1 MIRTATGKEQALV
14 DFYAQLSRD
23 ATARPGVFAGTV
35 TDLARQAK
43 VGRAYLS
50 RVFTRDVTGK
60 NTWKHVLPL
69 LSVEALFH
77 LKQCSAW
84 NGHAALALANLLA
97 MHSPTGCAELEHVTD
112 FGTFEIK
119 SCAGLLAHFNP

>member
-14 DFYAQLSRD
+14 DFYAQLARD
-23 ATARPGVFAGTV
+23 AAVRPDVFAGTV
-35 TDLARQAK
+35 TELARQAK

-50 RVFTRDVTGK
+50 RLFNCDVTGR

-84 NGHAALALANLLA
+84 NSHATAELCALARA
-97 MHSPTGCAELEHVTD
+97 SYGRCRAE
-112 FGTFEIK
+112 
-119 SCAGLLAHFNP
+119 NYWN

>member
-14 DFYAQLSRD
+14 DFYAQMARD
-23 ATARPGVFAGTV
+23 AAARPEVFAGTV
-35 TDLARQAK
+35 TGLARQAN

-50 RVFTRDVTGK
+50 RLFNCDVTGR
-60 NTWKHVLPL
+60 NTWKHILPH

-84 NGHAALALANLLA
+84 NTHAD
-97 MHSPTGCAELEHVTD
+97 AELL
-112 FGTFEIK
+112 
-119 SCAGLLAHFNP
+119 SLARAAYGRYRRADYLN